1 MVPAKR
7 MMPARFGIAIFF
19 RRMVRSMSNNSA
31 SARLRIG
38 IDTGGTFTDIVS
50 VDTVSGAT
58 LVTKVASTPA
68 NPAIGL
74 VRGVNKILAAA
85 GAATDAVAGLAH
97 GTTVATN
104 ALLQG
109 EINSLGLIVNS
120 GFRHIL
126 EIARQSVPEGYG
138 NSYFWVKPD
147 RIVPLQFVREV
158 VGRLDFHGNELRPL
172 DEASVR
178 DAAKFFRAQ
187 GVRAIGICLLHSYAN
202 DAHERRAA
210 EIIGE
215 EYPDATLSLSCVVLP
230 EYREYERAVTT
241 LVDAFVKPHMER
253 YLKRVHQELGPGLQ
267 DKPFLVMQS
276 SGGVAS
282 ADQVVRKPITTAL
295 SGPAAGAL
303 GCAVIADIA
312 GFPDLVT
319 LDAGGTSTDLC
330 LIEGGKPQ
338 VTNGGS
344 VGPFPVR
351 IPMIDIETIGT
362 GGGSIAWI
370 SREGHLKVGPRSAGA
385 EPGPMCYPNGG
396 NEPTITDANLVLGR
410 IPPSLIGGGIALDVA
425 RARGGIA
432 ALAAKLPGKMSV
444 EQLASGIIEI
454 ANWSQANAIRQ
465 MTIQRGIDPRTFALL
480 SFGGAGPA
488 QSAAVMDLLGM
499 KACIVPPNPGN
510 LSAFGLLAVDWRTDH
525 IVTKVM
531 HEDAI
536 DLNDVASRYAAL
548 EREAAAT
555 LMRDGI
561 EASRIRLVREA
572 DIRYAGQSMEVRVT
586 APGGAVDASF
596 LAGLIGAFNAAHL
609 KTFGYNY
616 AGQQK
621 IELVNLCVSG
631 FGVIERPQMP
641 KLASREGRPTAKSQ
655 RAVYF
660 GSAFQDTPVYDR
672 ASLPPGGRVSGPAVV
687 EEFGSTTVVFPGQT
701 LEVDP
706 HGILVIR
713 SSQETSR

>member
-1 MVPAKR
+1 
-7 MMPARFGIAIFF
+7 
-19 RRMVRSMSNNSA
+19 MSNHSA
-31 SARLRIG
+31 AARLRIG
-38 IDTGGTFTDIVS
+38 VDTGGTFTDIVS
-50 VDTVSGAT
+50 VDIVSGAT
-58 LVTKVASTPA
+58 QVTKVASTPA

-74 VRGVNKILAAA
+74 LRGVNKILAAA
-85 GAATDAVAGLAH
+85 GATTDSVVGLAH

-109 EINSLGLIVNS
+109 EINSLGLIVNA

-158 VGRLDFHGNELRPL
+158 GGRLDFHGHELRTL
-172 DEASVR
+172 DEQSVR
-178 DAAKFFRAQ
+178 ASAKFFRTQ
-187 GVRAIGICLLHSYAN
+187 GIRAIGICLLHSYAN
-202 DAHERRAA
+202 DSHERRAA
-210 EIIGE
+210 EIVRQ

-253 YLKRVHQELGPGLQ
+253 YLKRVHQELGAGLQ

-303 GCAVIADIA
+303 GSAVVAEIA

-396 NEPTITDANLVLGR
+396 SEPTITDANLVLGR
-410 IPPSLIGGGIALDVA
+410 IPPSLIGGGIALDVE

-432 ALAAKLPGKMSV
+432 ALAARLPGSMSV

-465 MTIQRGIDPRTFALL
+465 MTIQRGIDPRAFALL

-531 HEDAI
+531 HEETI
-536 DLNDVASRYAAL
+536 DLADVAARYAAL

-561 EASRIRLVREA
+561 ESSRIRLVREA
-572 DIRYAGQSMEVRVT
+572 DIRYVGQSMEVRVT
-586 APGGAVDASF
+586 APGGTVDASF
-596 LAGLIGAFNAAHL
+596 LIGLIGAFNAAHL

-616 AGQQK
+616 AGKQK

-641 KLASREGRPTAKSQ
+641 KLAAREGKPTAKGH

-660 GSAFQDTPVYDR
+660 GSAFRDTPVYDR
-672 ASLPPGGRVSGPAVV
+672 ASLPSGGRISGPAVV
-687 EEFGSTTVVFPGQT
+687 EEFGSTTVVFPGQYV
-701 LEVDP
+701 EIDP

-713 SSQETSR
+713 PVPSQEMPR